1 MLWKPFG
8 KQRNE
13 CAIRA

>member
-1 MLWKPFG
+1 MQGSPHG

-13 CAIRA
+13 CANRA

>member
-1 MLWKPFG
+1 MQGSPYG

-13 CAIRA
+13 CANRA

>member
-1 MLWKPFG
+1 MLWQPFG

-13 CAIRA
+13 CANRA